1 MTNYDPFSYGEVRL
15 DADQQPGV
23 TAQEAEDLLFADA
36 GPDEQAAQPSATWER
51 TEPVAPAVEGSGPGL
66 AASMDFGAEVL
77 GEDGGASRPPAAVY
91 GGKPAP
97 RSAPAE
103 SSAEISAEM
112 SAEISAGASA
122 GTYVEAAGLRA
133 SRGVR
138 VAPRSTTLA
147 KVLPVTFLVLGGAA
161 SVGIWKLQ
169 LNPVLAM
176 ITGAATLVG
185 ALFARLL
192 LRG

>member
-36 GPDEQAAQPSATWER
+36 APDEQAAQPSATWER
-51 TEPVAPAVEGSGPGL
+51 AESVAPAVEGPAPGL
-66 AASMDFGAEVL
+66 AASMDFGAAVL
-77 GEDGGASRPPAAVY
+77 GEDGGASRQSAAAY
-91 GGKPAP
+91 GGTSAP

-103 SSAEISAEM
+103 SSAEISA
-112 SAEISAGASA
+112 GASA
-122 GTYVEAAGLRA
+122 RTYVEAAGLRA

-138 VAPRSTTLA
+138 VTVAPRSTTLA